1 MIVCPGSADGLL
13 FTPVFCLWRRKST
26 KMKLTRSGH
35 LAVVLVGLGDFGG
48 TWWDLVSE
56 VGLGVLNVG
65 LTWWDLCGG
74 TCDCLRWDL
83 CGTWS
88 VGLVWDLCGTCWDL
102 MSKVGLGVLNVGLG
116 GTL

>member
-48 TWWDLVSE
+48 TLCLQC
-56 VGLGVLNVG
+56 G
-65 LTWWDLCGG
+65 TWWDFM
-74 TCDCLRWDL
+74 
-83 CGTWS
+83 
-88 VGLVWDLCGTCWDL
+88 VGLVI
-102 MSKVGLGVLNVGLG
+102 V
-116 GTL
+116 